1 MNSKKEPPAA
11 KETVKRKART
21 ATSPSGH
28 TAAEKTQAVLAVW
41 TERVKPMEVLKTMGI
56 SYVTL
61 QQWQDRAMEGMLQ
74 ALESRVNLA
83 DGAALS
89 PRLKALLQKRQ
100 LAAGREKLTTRL
112 ERIQEVA
119 PPGPMESTG

>member
-1 MNSKKEPPAA
+1 MNSKKEPTAA
-11 KETVKRKART
+11 KETVKRKARA
-21 ATSPSGH
+21 ATNQNGH

-41 TERVKPMEVLKTMGI
+41 TERVKPATVMKSLGI
-56 SYVTL
+56 SYIML

-89 PRLKALLQKRQ
+89 PRLKSLLQKRQ
-100 LAAGREKLTTRL
+100 MAAGREKLNARL
-112 ERIQEVA
+112 ERIQEIA
-119 PPGPMESTG
+119 PPAAMGSNG